1 MFGIAMFWVEICM
14 QDFRLRLS
22 TVRTRLSVTRAA
34 TVLQLE
40 WLAPRVFERGLL
52 LVLNCCVC

>member
-1 MFGIAMFWVEICM
+1 MFGIAMFWVEIRM

-34 TVLQLE
+34 TVLQL
-40 WLAPRVFERGLL
+40 
-52 LVLNCCVC
+52 

>member
-1 MFGIAMFWVEICM
+1 MFGIAMFCVEIRM
-14 QDFRLRLS
+14 
-22 TVRTRLSVTRAA
+22 LSVTRAA